1 MKLNYKLQFANI
13 KQQNLLT
20 TVSRHC
26 RQLRFQFKRSC
37 KLVDMLSTEGEECD
51 RNDATKFTKQIG
63 PVCAKPA
70 CDYLDFD
77 FSFIKI

>member
-1 MKLNYKLQFANI
+1 
-13 KQQNLLT
+13 
-20 TVSRHC
+20 
-26 RQLRFQFKRSC
+26 
-37 KLVDMLSTEGEECD
+37 MLSTEGEECD

-77 FSFIKI
+77 FSFIKIWLRAPKYY

>member
-1 MKLNYKLQFANI
+1 M
-13 KQQNLLT
+13 
-20 TVSRHC
+20 TVSRQC
-26 RQLRFQFKRSC
+26 RQLRFKFKRSY
-37 KLVDMLSTEGEECD
+37 KFVDMLSTEGEGCD